1 MGILSVLVD
10 STVAK
15 SVDAVVYV
23 DFCFVMT
30 GLKAAVVVCPSVVAA
45 FAST

>member
-1 MGILSVLVD
+1 MGILSGFVN

-23 DFCFVMT
+23 DSSFVMA